1 MGEST
6 AKAGVKRAREEM
18 YRRLVLEAAE
28 AVFAEQGFEAA
39 RIQDI
44 AAEAGI
50 SLGTLY
56 SVFPGKW
63 ELYRAVHEARGA
75 ELLAT
80 AMEVVGRSAGTLD
93 LLLEGIRGYVCY
105 LIDHPNYLRM
115 HLCEGYS
122 WAASSQYRSG
132 EQIEAWERGIEL
144 TAALF
149 AQGQSEG
156 LIVDGDPPLLAKMMA
171 AVQQVQL
178 ADWVEGGMKT
188 PPDEVIG
195 RIQDHFRRAFV
206 IVQF

>member
-1 MGEST
+1 MPESV

-28 AVFAEQGFEAA
+28 RVFAEQGFEAA

-44 AAEAGI
+44 ATEAGI

-63 ELYRAVHEARGA
+63 EVYRAVHEARGA

-80 AMEVVGRSAGTLD
+80 ASQVLTQSGNTLE
-93 LLLEGIRGYVCY
+93 LLLDGIRGYVCY
-105 LIDHPNYLRM
+105 LIDHPDYLRM
-115 HLCEGYS
+115 HLSEGYS
-122 WAASSQYRSG
+122 WAASHQYRSG

-144 TAALF
+144 TATLF
-149 AQGQSEG
+149 AQGQREG
-156 LIVDGDPPLLAKMMA
+156 VIVDGHPTLLAKMMA

-178 ADWVEGGMKT
+178 ADWVERGMDT
-188 PPDEVIG
+188 SPDEVID
-195 RIQDHFRRAFV
+195 RIQEHFRRAFV
-206 IVQF
+206 LQI

>member
-1 MGEST
+1 MPESV

-18 YRRLVLEAAE
+18 YRRLLLEAAE
-28 AVFAEQGFEAA
+28 RVFAEQGFEAA

-75 ELLAT
+75 ELLGT
-80 AMEVVGRSAGTLD
+80 AAEVLARSAGTLE
-93 LLLEGIRGYVCY
+93 LLLDGIRGYVCY

-115 HLCEGYS
+115 HLREGYS

-132 EQIEAWERGIEL
+132 EQIEAWERGIEA
-144 TAALF
+144 TASLF
-149 AQGQSEG
+149 ARGQDEG
-156 LIVDGDPPLLAKMMA
+156 MIVEGDPTLLAKMMA

-178 ADWVEGGMKT
+178 ADWVDGGMKT
-188 PPDEVIG
+188 SPDEVIG

-206 IVQF
+206 VQI

>member
-1 MGEST
+1 MADGT

-28 AVFAEQGFEAA
+28 AVFARQGYDAA

-63 ELYRAVHEARGA
+63 EVYRAVHDARGE

-80 AMEVVGRSAGTLD
+80 AAAVVRRSAGTLE
-93 LLLEGIRGYVCY
+93 LLLDGIRGYVCY
-105 LIDHPNYLRM
+105 LIEHPNYLRM
-115 HLCEGYS
+115 HLLEGYS
-122 WAASSQYRSG
+122 WAASGQYRSG
-132 EQIEAWERGIEL
+132 EQIHAWEQGIAL
-144 TAALF
+144 TASLF

-156 LIVDGDPPLLAKMMA
+156 VIVPGDATLLAKMMA

-178 ADWVEGGMKT
+178 ADWVDGGMKT

-206 IVQF
+206 VQN